1 VFLLCP
7 VSLFQFELEIQKI
20 HENYESLVKSSKK
33 REQLEVAMK
42 KRLED
47 ELKKV
52 KAINTSLVQQLQNA
66 GQVVSE
72 NAILESAEPVDS
84 SMALLLAR
92 RKYNSQIFE
101 HCSVI
106 IGTFGSIALVQCL

>member
-1 VFLLCP
+1 
-7 VSLFQFELEIQKI
+7 
-20 HENYESLVKSSKK
+20 
-33 REQLEVAMK
+33 
-42 KRLED
+42 
-47 ELKKV
+47 
-52 KAINTSLVQQLQNA
+52 
-66 GQVVSE
+66 
-72 NAILESAEPVDS
+72 VDS